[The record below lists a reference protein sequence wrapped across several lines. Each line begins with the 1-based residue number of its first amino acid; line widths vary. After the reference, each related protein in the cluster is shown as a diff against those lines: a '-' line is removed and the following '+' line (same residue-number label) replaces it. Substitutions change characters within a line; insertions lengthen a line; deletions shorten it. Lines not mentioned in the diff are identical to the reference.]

1 MPTSIRFREMR
12 ARVTELRNHMLPAK
26 FSPTGDYSDRQ
37 LDRTRG
43 YRLLVHAEIE
53 SYLEDVAREAV
64 MQAIQDWKKN
74 KKPSTILL
82 SFLAAYH
89 SGWNSNDERE
99 NEEIVRLAKNRSR
112 VKESVNEAIDIAQK
126 QYITIVRDNH
136 GVKEKN
142 FKRLIIPLGIEI
154 DELDGTWLTNLDNF
168 GASRGETAHKTKRA
182 TGQINPEDELT
193 TVKKLL
199 DGLKEL
205 DEKILQS
212 KKW

>member
-1 MPTSIRFREMR
+1 MPTSIRFKEMR
-12 ARVTELRNHMLPAK
+12 ARLTELRHHMLPAK

-43 YRLLVHAEIE
+43 YRVLVHAEIE

-64 MQAIQDWKKN
+64 TQAIQKWKNN

-82 SFLAAYH
+82 AFLAAYH
-89 SGWNSNDERE
+89 SGWNSNDDRE
-99 NEEIVRLAKNRSR
+99 NEEIVRLAKARSR
-112 VKESVNEAIDIAQK
+112 VKDSINEAIDIAQK
-126 QYITIVRDNH
+126 QYITNVRDNH

-182 TGQINPEDELT
+182 TGQVNPEDEYK
-193 TVKKLL
+193 TVQSLVE
-199 DGLKEL
+199 GLKEL
-205 DEKILQS
+205 DEKILQA
-212 KKW
+212 K

>member
-1 MPTSIRFREMR
+1 MPTSMRFKEMR
-12 ARVTELRNHMLPAK
+12 ARLNELRHHMLPAK

-43 YRLLVHAEIE
+43 YRVLVHAEIE

-64 MQAIQDWKKN
+64 TQAIQKWKSN

-82 SFLAAYH
+82 AFLAAYH
-89 SGWNSNDERE
+89 SGWNSNDDRE
-99 NEEIVRLAKNRSR
+99 NEEIVRLAKARSR
-112 VKESVNEAIDIAQK
+112 VKDSINEAIDIAQK
-126 QYITIVRDNH
+126 QYITNVRDNH

-182 TGQINPEDELT
+182 TGQINPEDEYK
-193 TVKKLL
+193 TVQSLVK
-199 DGLKEL
+199 GLKEL
-205 DEKILQS
+205 DEKILQA
-212 KKW
+212 KK

>member
-1 MPTSIRFREMR
+1 
-12 ARVTELRNHMLPAK
+12 MLPAK

>member
-1 MPTSIRFREMR
+1 MPTSIRFKEMR
-12 ARVTELRNHMLPAK
+12 ARLNELRHHMLPAK

-43 YRLLVHAEIE
+43 YRVLVHAEIE

-64 MQAIQDWKKN
+64 TQAIQKWKSN

-82 SFLAAYH
+82 AFLAAYH
-89 SGWNSNDERE
+89 SGWNSNDDRE
-99 NEEIVRLAKNRSR
+99 NEEIVRLAKARSR
-112 VKESVNEAIDIAQK
+112 VKDSINEAINIAQK
-126 QYITIVRDNH
+126 QYITNVRDNH

-154 DELDGTWLTNLDNF
+154 DELDRTWLTNLDNF

-182 TGQINPEDELT
+182 TGQINPEDEYK
-193 TVKKLL
+193 TVQSLVK
-199 DGLKEL
+199 GLKEL
-205 DEKILQS
+205 DEKILQA
-212 KKW
+212 KK